1 MRRKKLK
8 TQNRC
13 SMKLEQ
19 KPWHFVLARLLL
31 TQNHID
37 KKNSVSH
44 AATNQLHLAG
54 REQGGEPDGPG
65 TVIIHLV
72 HKSEYKRQVSESCQA
87 MAIKKLHWS
96 TRNRITKLVRNKLT
110 SLKSSSNKMIEK
122 LLSPNYLQLQ
132 LQYFSSLA
140 LAIIHG

>member
-1 MRRKKLK
+1 
-8 TQNRC
+8 
-13 SMKLEQ
+13 
-19 KPWHFVLARLLL
+19 
-31 TQNHID
+31 
-37 KKNSVSH
+37 
-44 AATNQLHLAG
+44 
-54 REQGGEPDGPG
+54 
-65 TVIIHLV
+65 
-72 HKSEYKRQVSESCQA
+72 

-96 TRNRITKLVRNKLT
+96 TRNRITKLVRNKLM